1 MKNTII
7 RDIRLFEEKTR
18 SSFPSYIGEIYSI
31 DKSIHFL
38 SDRYSRKLREL
49 EFVTRDFHHLYIVL
63 TPFLA
68 EGEIE
73 ESANRPEK
81 WMKLYYIG
89 VSPDL
94 FNLKPKEDKENNI
107 IEIITNVLKSIAI
120 SEDQLCI
127 VDKVFKKLV
136 KLRSNIEIIHLTKD
150 TKKYTIIISYQIRP
164 ENKISRA
171 FIECLEKTTGIK
183 RKSILIQ
190 LKSYKD
196 IFYLVSTISE
206 SNRIIILKPR
216 NSELANSHIKSYET
230 PLKINI
236 DEMPIV

>member
-1 MKNTII
+1 MKYTII

-49 EFVTRDFHHLYIVL
+49 DFVTKDFHHLYIVL
-63 TPFLA
+63 TPYLA
-68 EGEIE
+68 EGAIE

-81 WMKLYYIG
+81 WMKFYYIG
-89 VSPDL
+89 VSLEL
-94 FNLKPKEDKENNI
+94 FNLQSKEDKENNI

-120 SEDQLCI
+120 SEDQICI

-136 KLRSNIEIIHLTKD
+136 KLRSNLEIIHLTKD
-150 TKKYTIIISYQIRP
+150 TKKYTITISYQIRP

-171 FIECLEKTTGIK
+171 FIECFDKKTGIT
-183 RKSILIQ
+183 RKSNLIQ
-190 LKSYKD
+190 LKSYED
-196 IFYLVSTISE
+196 IFYLVSSITE
-206 SNRIIILKPR
+206 SNGFINLKPR
-216 NSELANSHIKSYET
+216 NSELANFHIKSYET
-230 PLKINI
+230 PMKINI
-236 DEMPIV
+236 DQMPIV